1 MRYGWKHRGI
11 VVLLALVLALLLS
24 TGALAATKLI
34 PGGPSTA
41 GPTPTAG
48 IMTYADIVKTLYSI
62 ENSSK
67 GAVDVFTLTEAA
79 IYSKT
84 KSEAGRELYVAKV
97 GTGPVRVWVSANIHG
112 NEQLTSEAVL
122 QVLQYL
128 AKSGSA
134 DAKAI
139 GNELT
144 VYIIP
149 SMNPDAR
156 ELNIR
161 GTVLQSGPNIG
172 KQVDLNRDWKNAME
186 ASESKAWYAFWCYMK
201 PDYLLDL
208 HHQGFKTVPYTNES
222 TSMSMGIS
230 LSPDRNTIPAAYKDP
245 VRQLAAFV
253 YDDIIGY
260 GYTHID
266 RYQLFGYPAQGLISE
281 LDFMGGMSSAVMVGT
296 SFFDYDGLNAVANWT
311 CPAMFF
317 ETKGNTSDGSLG
329 QKANGYLTKQNYQ
342 GVMAYLYGLASGD
355 VWDVSPSH
363 WYDIPAYSPIWG
375 YYTDFGP
382 QPAAADAAAGDWAP
396 LAFDFM

>member
-1 MRYGWKHRGI
+1 
-11 VVLLALVLALLLS
+11 
-24 TGALAATKLI
+24 
-34 PGGPSTA
+34 
-41 GPTPTAG
+41 
-48 IMTYADIVKTLYSI
+48 MTYADIVKTLYSI

-172 KQVDLNRDWKNAME
+172 RQVDLNRDWKSAME